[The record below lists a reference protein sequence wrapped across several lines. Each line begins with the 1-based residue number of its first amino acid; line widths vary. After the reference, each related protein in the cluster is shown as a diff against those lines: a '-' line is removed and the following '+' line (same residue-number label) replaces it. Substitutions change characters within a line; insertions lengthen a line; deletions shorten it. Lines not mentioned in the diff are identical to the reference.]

1 MWCGV
6 SSGRSTKA
14 TSRPSWPRST
24 RAVEWEEQLIPGVDP
39 VVQMQVHLVWTFKDS
54 KVVRRQ
60 VFQTEGEALE
70 AAGLHK

>member
-1 MWCGV
+1 
-6 SSGRSTKA
+6 
-14 TSRPSWPRST
+14 
-24 RAVEWEEQLIPGVDP
+24 
-39 VVQMQVHLVWTFKDS
+39 MQVHLVWTFKDS